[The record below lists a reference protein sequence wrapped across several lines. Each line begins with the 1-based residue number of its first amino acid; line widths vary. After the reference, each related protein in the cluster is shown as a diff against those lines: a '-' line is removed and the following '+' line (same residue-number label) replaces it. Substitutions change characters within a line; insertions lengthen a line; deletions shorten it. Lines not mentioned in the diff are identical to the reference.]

1 MQILG
6 LEPYV
11 AAILIG
17 FIGVTAT
24 NVVGWLKNDGAFSP
38 RHVAASVI
46 ISVPASLL
54 FVATELS
61 AISIPAGDDLAG
73 LIVFTGLVAQV
84 AGFDTL
90 VKNAKKIIKKD

>member
-1 MQILG
+1 MVLG

-11 AAILIG
+11 AAVIIA
-17 FIGVTAT
+17 FIGVAAT
-24 NVVGWLKNDGAFSP
+24 NVVGWLKSDGAFNP
-38 RHVAASVI
+38 RKVAASVI
-46 ISVPASLL
+46 ISIPASLL

-61 AISIPAGDDLAG
+61 VIQIPDGNGLAG

-90 VKNAKKIIKKD
+90 VKNAKTIIKND